1 MAAKRGA
8 ACILQVMFSSR
19 VPAELEPN
27 RLTVAVRHARAAR
40 RPLFDLTITNPT
52 AAGIEYPDSVLAPLG
67 NPAART
73 YEPQPFG
80 LRAAREAVAAD
91 YARRGLHIA
100 PDRIALTAS
109 TSEAYSLL
117 FKLLCEPCGDR
128 VLVPVPSYP
137 LFDHLTRLDGVTPVT
152 YRLEYHGRWLVDWE
166 SVDAGWTRDVRAV
179 LAVSPN
185 NPTGS
190 TLTPEEIREFAH
202 RCAARGAAL
211 IVDEVFADYTLVER
225 SRGAARHTRET
236 DTDACLVFRLGGLSK
251 SAGLPQVKLGW
262 IAVEGPGAL
271 VQQAL
276 DRLELVCDTY
286 LSVST
291 PVQTAAG
298 DLIQAGAAVRRQ
310 IADRV
315 SGNYAQLRELAAAR
329 PSIEVLHADA
339 GWSAVVR
346 VPATQSEEEMVLNL
360 LERDDVLVHP
370 GFFFDFAHEAYLVVS
385 LLPESA
391 AFRDGVQRLMERADG

>member
-1 MAAKRGA
+1 
-8 ACILQVMFSSR
+8 MFSSR

-27 RLTVAVRHARAAR
+27 RLTLAVRHARAAR
-40 RPLFDLTITNPT
+40 RPFIDLTITNPT
-52 AAGIEYPDSVLAPLG
+52 SAGVAYPERILAPLG
-67 NPAART
+67 DPAARA

-80 LRAAREAVAAD
+80 LRQAREAIAAD
-91 YARRGLHIA
+91 YARRGISVA

-117 FKLLCEPCGDR
+117 FKLLCEPAGDR
-128 VLVPVPSYP
+128 VLAPVPSYP
-137 LFDHLTRLDGVTPVT
+137 LFDHLTRLDGVTSVP
-152 YRLEYHGRWLVDWE
+152 YRLEYHGRWLVDWD
-166 SVDAGWTRDVRAV
+166 SVDAAWTSDVRAV

-190 TLTPEEIREFAH
+190 TLTWEEMRAFTA

-211 IVDEVFADYTLVER
+211 ILDEVFADYAFTPGSPAGLGSVLEG
-225 SRGAARHTRET
+225 S
-236 DTDACLVFRLGGLSK
+236 LVFRLGGLSK

-262 IAVEGPGAL
+262 IAIEGTDAL
-271 VQQAL
+271 VRQAV

-291 PVQTAAG
+291 PVQAAAG
-298 DLIQAGAAVRRQ
+298 ALIEQGAAVRSR
-310 IADRV
+310 IAERV
-315 SGNYAQLRELAAAR
+315 RGNYRLLRELAAAR
-329 PSIEVLHADA
+329 PSSEVLHADG

-346 VPATQSEEEMVLNL
+346 VPSTRSEEDMVLDL

-370 GFFFDFAHEAYLVVS
+370 GFYFDFPHEAFLIVS
-385 LLPESA
+385 LLAEPA
-391 AFRDGVQRLMERADG
+391 AFRAGVQRLLERADA